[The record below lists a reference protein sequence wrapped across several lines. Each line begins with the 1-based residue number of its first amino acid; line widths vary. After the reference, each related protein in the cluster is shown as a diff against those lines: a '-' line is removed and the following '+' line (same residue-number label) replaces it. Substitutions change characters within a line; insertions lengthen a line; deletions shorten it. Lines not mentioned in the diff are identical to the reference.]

1 MADWVKAAS
10 ALGIGLSLASLS
22 IEPAFSPAT
31 LAALDPVRLARSLCS
46 GPRVGSALARELL
59 IAAPLPSRSPT
70 PHRSRCSTTSPG
82 PPSR

>member
-1 MADWVKAAS
+1 MADWIRAAT
-10 ALGIGLSLASLS
+10 ALGIGLSLASVS

-59 IAAPLPSRSPT
+59 IAAAAAQPAAPACPT
-70 PHRSRCSTTSPG
+70 VEKLCCD
-82 PPSR
+82 